1 MLRLP
6 YLCDVNVGRYCGG
19 SKRDR
24 RNATLTGERH
34 KNVAVSRQDTLMHG
48 DGNVFS
54 CLADMERY
62 LRGLRTLLPQH
73 LWTIMFSIGRL
84 NDGRAASE
92 DGEEDGA

>member
-1 MLRLP
+1 M
-6 YLCDVNVGRYCGG
+6 DRYCGG
-19 SKRDR
+19 KKKDL

-34 KNVAVSRQDTLMHG
+34 KNVAVSRQDSLMHG

-62 LRGLRTLLPQH
+62 VRALRTMLPQH
-73 LWTIMFSIGRL
+73 LRTILFDIGRL
-84 NDGRAASE
+84 NDGRAAND